1 MQAKVNT
8 SFTHRPTAMQRR
20 SYTTILLLQLF
31 FHSSTTATTPLR
43 TAGILYEV
51 WHCEAAAAM
60 AQVKKNNLPQLTTEA
75 VLRSNGK
82 YTLNDV
88 FPAAGGKYPSGDIYN
103 AQPALGFYC
112 LCSKRHENDTH
123 IPDCPNRHRVAKAH
137 AKMLIEAGFDYIS
150 VDITNWPQINTATD
164 VAVIRPLENLFDM
177 WLELRAQGIPTPSIV
192 MWCVSP
198 VAVYNDGHETTWQHL
213 LTHFYNNA
221 TRSSLIWKDPFSAAV
236 DLDSAVSSEEMGN
249 GINGINGIQKKI
261 FMIPDNGNYNQTV
274 SNLIQANGGLYD
286 ISIIKVWAL
295 FGSDKYHNGTWGFF
309 SPCIDEKTKSY
320 TTSMVGVN
328 DCNQYSSN
336 NTQNQVV
343 EISASGGY
351 MLSQCALPFAASGH
365 MRGLTLQ
372 RLFQKVLR
380 VGANQLFMSSF
391 NEFIGG
397 RQKAAYSSNVAFNM
411 GLPNDPQRDNVWVDT
426 YGVEY
431 SRDIEP
437 SVEGGSM
444 IYNVAKDCIHMY
456 KQGLTCEE
464 NSAENESSSSI
475 QSIRPCCSTKD
486 TKVWHNVW
494 SLINS
499 QRGDRLLTN
508 SATEKKMLIGVHAF
522 KEVCH
527 SINGPSVF
535 CVDTSIKDGRDGPF
549 MLYNNGSVLEQSGT
563 LKAVYRC
570 YSNTTGVH
578 WLSSDSVCNERT
590 GGHMESILGW
600 AAGSRGGGT
609 LRELF
614 RCEGK
619 IFFSHALDIGC
630 LHNTTIATISLGFVR

>member
-1 MQAKVNT
+1 MLMFHELLGAFILILHFFPPAIAT
-8 SFTHRPTAMQRR
+8 QR
-20 SYTTILLLQLF
+20 S
-31 FHSSTTATTPLR
+31 
-43 TAGILYEV
+43 AGILYEV
-51 WHCEAAAAM
+51 WHCEAATAM
-60 AQVKKNNLPQLTTEA
+60 AQVKKNNLPQLTTET
-75 VLRSNGK
+75 VLRSGGK

-88 FPAAGGKYPSGDIYN
+88 FPAAGGPYPSGDIYN

-112 LCSKRHENDTH
+112 LCSKRHANDTL
-123 IPDCPNRHRVAKAH
+123 PDCPNRQHVAKAH
-137 AKMLIEAGFDYIS
+137 AKMLVEAGFDYIS
-150 VDITNWPQINTATD
+150 IDITNWPQINSATD

-177 WLELRAQGIPTPSIV
+177 WLELRSQGIPTPFIV
-192 MWCVSP
+192 LWCVSP
-198 VAVYNDGHETTWQHL
+198 VATYADGHETTWQYL
-213 LTHFYNNA
+213 LTHFYNNM
-221 TRSSLIWKDPFSAAV
+221 TRSSLIWK
-236 DLDSAVSSEEMGN
+236 EN
-249 GINGINGIQKKI
+249 GIKKT
-261 FMIPDNGNYNQTV
+261 FMIPDNGNFNQTV
-274 SNLIQANGGLYD
+274 SNLIETNGGLHD

-309 SPCIDEKTKSY
+309 SPCIDAKTNSY
-320 TTSMVGVN
+320 TTSMVGVS

-336 NTQNQVV
+336 NTKNQIV

-351 MLSQCALPFAASGH
+351 MLSQCALPFASPGH

-372 RLFQKVLR
+372 RLFQKVLK
-380 VGANQLFMSSF
+380 VGAKQLFMSSF

-411 GLPNDPQRDNVWVDT
+411 GLPNDPQRNNVWVDT
-426 YGVEY
+426 YGVEF

-437 SVEGGSM
+437 SVEGGS
-444 IYNVAKDCIHMY
+444 IVFDVAKSCVQMY
-456 KQGLTCEE
+456 KKGLTCE
-464 NSAENESSSSI
+464 SSPLGASE
-475 QSIRPCCSTKD
+475 PCCSTKE
-486 TKVWHNVW
+486 KLVWHNVW
-494 SLINS
+494 SLNS
-499 QRGDRLLTN
+499 QSGDHLLTN
-508 SATEKKMLIGVHAF
+508 SVIEKETLIHGGQF
-522 KEVCH
+522 TEVCH

-535 CVDTSIKDGRDGPF
+535 CVDTSIKDGRNGPF

-578 WLSSDSVCNERT
+578 WLSSSFLCNERT

-619 IFFSHALDIGC
+619 TFFSHALDIGC
-630 LHNTTIATISLGFVR
+630 SYNTTIATVSLGFVR